1 MNKLKEVF
9 IIKWI
14 IIFATLIAIVG
25 LFLPYEKSIGDYR
38 KNLKDNPD
46 TINVREVDLKNS
58 DVVDISILEN
68 FKVYKYGVSNSG
80 DNEWLYG
87 ESLINVIIT
96 ITLIVSII
104 LVLLFTILNKR
115 VLTLIFDVILFISAL
130 AMNFDIVSRG
140 VIPSDKYT
148 YGISYYLYFIIAII
162 ILTCTIFLII
172 KNKKEK
178 NSIETKN

>member
-1 MNKLKEVF
+1 MKKLKEVG

-46 TINVREVDLKNS
+46 TINVREVDFKNS

-80 DNEWLYG
+80 GNEWLYG

-104 LVLLFTILNKR
+104 LVLLFAILNKR
-115 VLTLIFDVILFISAL
+115 VLTIIFDIILFISAL

-140 VIPSDKYT
+140 VIPSDSYT
-148 YGISYYLYFIIAII
+148 YGISYYLYFIVAII
-162 ILTCTIFLII
+162 ILACTIFLII

-178 NSIETKN
+178 IV